1 MKNSK
6 TRLVILICIILCAFA
21 VVSCE
26 YRYGNIYEKN
36 GVEYRIYDDHCEVW
50 NIQGIAGFWVEIPSH
65 IEGKP
70 VTSIRVDYRW
80 IFFPDIIQARTL
92 IIPDTVEY
100 IDASVYSECPHLNY
114 NEYEGGL
121 YLGNEENP
129 YYAFM
134 RPKNVPRE
142 ETVETYSYNPNDM
155 DLPEKETP
163 TLPPYPQY
171 GPNSYSCEI
180 HPDTVV
186 LAEAAFASCEGLK
199 SITIPG
205 RFEVLPEYLFAGSK
219 DLETVVL
226 EEGIKV
232 IPEGVFVDC
241 ASLKVVEFPDSLE
254 TFRSSFSG
262 CTSLDSIELPDCI
275 EYFDDMFLGCESLK
289 TVYIGKNVGLISDYA
304 FMECPLLESIN
315 VSEENPYFT
324 SINGDLYSKDR
335 TALIKYVG
343 GKKDTFF
350 SVPEGITTIMD
361 RAFDSA
367 VHLVEVVIPDSVV
380 KYGYDM
386 FESCTSLETV
396 TLGRGI
402 TEITGRMFGYGSL
415 LKTLNVSDTISSIG
429 AGTLSYCDKLE
440 AINVDENNPYY
451 VSINGNLFSKDE
463 TVFVRYCAGKADTTF
478 DVPESVVKIG
488 VSAFL
493 NSDNLVTVTMS
504 DNVTSIGSYAFRDCD
519 SLKNVKL
526 SEGVTIISSNMF
538 YGCQSLEEVVLG
550 KKVTSI
556 EKNAFDCTGFN
567 TKVYV
572 PKTVQYIARE
582 SYGYVD
588 IMYEGTIAEWMKVH
602 ERSLEKDE
610 RYMQEYDFYNVYCVD
625 GDITIRYDDK

>member
-6 TRLVILICIILCAFA
+6 IKLVFLVCIVLCAFT
-21 VVSCE
+21 VVSCQ
-26 YRYGNIYEKN
+26 RSNGNYMQN
-36 GVEYRIYDDHCEVW
+36 GVEYDIYDDHCEVVD
-50 NIQGIAGFWVEIPSH
+50 IRGIAGFWVEIPSH

-70 VTSIRVDYRW
+70 VTSIKVDYRW

-134 RPKNVPRE
+134 RPKNVTRE

-205 RFEVLPEYLFAGSK
+205 RFEILPEYLFAGAQ
-219 DLETVVL
+219 DLESVIIEDGVKVISQGTFENCPSLKTVVL
-226 EEGIKV
+226 PNNLEE
-232 IPEGVFVDC
+232 FYSSFAYC
-241 ASLKVVEFPDSLE
+241 SSLE
-254 TFRSSFSG
+254 F
-262 CTSLDSIELPDCI
+262 IELPNCV
-275 EYFDDMFLGCESLK
+275 EYLYDMFYRCSSLK
-289 TVYIGKNVGLISDYA
+289 TVYIGKNIKEIDSYA
-304 FMECPLLESIN
+304 FVECGMLESIE
-315 VSEENPYFT
+315 VSEENKYFS
-324 SINGDLYSKDR
+324 SINGNLYSADC
-335 TALIKYVG
+335 TVLIKYAAA
-343 GKKDTFF
+343 KKDEFF
-350 SVPEGITTIMD
+350 EVPDGVTKIDGE
-361 RAFDSA
+361 AFNGA
-367 VHLVEVVIPDSVV
+367 VNLIEIVVPDSVTE
-380 KYGYDM
+380 YGHEV
-386 FESCTSLETV
+386 FATCTSLETV

-402 TEITGRMFGYGSL
+402 TEIDGKMFGFENP
-415 LKTLNVSDTISSIG
+415 LKTLNVSDTISNIG

-463 TVFVRYCAGKADTTF
+463 TVFVRYCAGKADTSF

-488 VSAFL
+488 VSAFS

-504 DNVTSIGSYAFRDCD
+504 DNVTSIGSSAFRDCD

-526 SEGVTIISSNMF
+526 CEGVTIISSNMF

-572 PKTVQYIARE
+572 PRTVQYIARE
-582 SYGYVD
+582 SYGYAD

-610 RYMQEYDFYNVYCVD
+610 RYMQKYDFYFVYCVD

>member
-6 TRLVILICIILCAFA
+6 TRLVFLVCIVLCAFA

-26 YRYGNIYEKN
+26 YRYGNYYEKN
-36 GVEYRIYDDHCEVW
+36 GIEYQIYDDHCEVR

-163 TLPPYPQY
+163 VLPPYPQY

-219 DLETVVL
+219 DLEIVVL

-232 IPEGVFVDC
+232 IPQGVFVDC
-241 ASLKVVEFPDSLE
+241 ASLKKVEFPDSLE

-289 TVYIGKNVGLISDYA
+289 TVYIGKNVGLISDIA
-304 FMECPLLESIN
+304 FSECPLLESIN

-324 SINGDLYSKDR
+324 SINGDLYSKDG
-335 TALIKYVG
+335 TVLIKYVG

-350 SVPEGITTIMD
+350 AVPDGVTTVMD

-367 VHLVEVVIPDSVV
+367 AHLVEVVVPDSVV
-380 KYGYDM
+380 EYGMDM
-386 FESCTSLETV
+386 FETCSSLETV

-402 TEITGRMFGYGSL
+402 TEIDGRMFGYRNP
-415 LKTLNVSDTISSIG
+415 LKTLNISNAISDIDAYTFYSC
-429 AGTLSYCDKLE
+429 YKLE
-440 AINVDENNPYY
+440 TINVDENNPYY
-451 VSINGNLFSKDE
+451 VSIDGNLYSKDE
-463 TVFVRYCAGKADTTF
+463 TVFVRYCGGKPETSF
-478 DVPESVVKIG
+478 DVPESVTVIGGCAFAGSNNLTFISMTDKVTSIGGGAFYECDKLVK
-488 VSAFL
+488 VDLSE
-493 NSDNLVTVTMS
+493 NVTVISNGMFEGCQSLGEVILS
-504 DNVTSIGSYAFRDCD
+504 DNVTVIGERAF
-519 SLKNVKL
+519 S
-526 SEGVTIISSNMF
+526 G
-538 YGCQSLEEVVLG
+538 
-550 KKVTSI
+550 
-556 EKNAFDCTGFN
+556 TGFN
-567 TKVYV
+567 SKVYL
-572 PKTVQYIARE
+572 PNGIQYVGWE
-582 SYGYVD
+582 SFLHTDVVYD
-588 IMYEGTIAEWMKVH
+588 GTMEEWMEVH
-602 ERSLEKDE
+602 KRSLERDPKYM
-610 RYMQEYDFYNVYCVD
+610 RYYTYYVQCTD
-625 GDITIRYDDK
+625 GTLRIEDD

>member
-6 TRLVILICIILCAFA
+6 IKLVFLVCIVLCAFT
-21 VVSCE
+21 VVSCQ
-26 YRYGNIYEKN
+26 RSNGNYMQN
-36 GVEYRIYDDHCEVW
+36 GVEYDIYDDHCEVVD
-50 NIQGIAGFWVEIPSH
+50 IRGIAGFWVEIPSH

-70 VTSIRVDYRW
+70 VTSIKVDYRW

-114 NEYEGGL
+114 NKYEGGL

-163 TLPPYPQY
+163 ALPPYPQY

-232 IPEGVFVDC
+232 IPQGVFVDC
-241 ASLKVVEFPDSLE
+241 ASLKKVEFPDSLE

-289 TVYIGKNVGLISDYA
+289 TVYIGKNVGLISDIA
-304 FMECPLLESIN
+304 FSECPLLESIN

-324 SINGDLYSKDR
+324 SINGDLYSKDG
-335 TALIKYVG
+335 TALIKYAG

-380 KYGYDM
+380 NYGHNM

-402 TEITGRMFGYGSL
+402 TEIDGRMFGYRNP
-415 LKTLNVSDTISSIG
+415 LKTLNISNSISDIDAYTFYSC
-429 AGTLSYCDKLE
+429 YKLE
-440 AINVDENNPYY
+440 TINVDENNPYY
-451 VSINGNLFSKDE
+451 VSIDGNLYSKDE
-463 TVFVRYCAGKADTTF
+463 TVFVRYCGGKPETSF
-478 DVPESVVKIG
+478 DVPESITVIGGCAFAGANNLTFISMTDKVTSIGGGAFYECDKLVK
-488 VSAFL
+488 VDLSE
-493 NSDNLVTVTMS
+493 NVTVISNGMFEGCQSLGEVILS
-504 DNVTSIGSYAFRDCD
+504 DNVTVIGERAF
-519 SLKNVKL
+519 S
-526 SEGVTIISSNMF
+526 G
-538 YGCQSLEEVVLG
+538 
-550 KKVTSI
+550 
-556 EKNAFDCTGFN
+556 TGFN
-567 TKVYV
+567 SKVYL
-572 PKTVQYIARE
+572 PNGIQYVGWE
-582 SYGYVD
+582 SFLHTDVVYD
-588 IMYEGTIAEWMKVH
+588 GTMEEWMEVH
-602 ERSLEKDE
+602 KRSLERDPKYM
-610 RYMQEYDFYNVYCVD
+610 RYYKYYVQCTD
-625 GDITIRYDDK
+625 GTLRIEDD

>member
-6 TRLVILICIILCAFA
+6 IKLVFLVCIVLCAFT
-21 VVSCE
+21 VVSCQHSN
-26 YRYGNIYEKN
+26 GNYMQN
-36 GVEYRIYDDHCEVW
+36 GVEYDIYDDHCEVVD
-50 NIQGIAGFWVEIPSH
+50 IRGIAGFWVEIPSH

-241 ASLKVVEFPDSLE
+241 ASLKKVEFPDSLE

-275 EYFDDMFLGCESLK
+275 KYFDDMFLGCESLK
-289 TVYIGKNVGLISDYA
+289 TVYIGKNVGLISDIA
-304 FMECPLLESIN
+304 FSECPLLESIN

-324 SINGDLYSKDR
+324 SINGDLYSKDG
-335 TALIKYVG
+335 TVLIKYVG

-350 SVPEGITTIMD
+350 AVPDGVTTVMD

-367 VHLVEVVIPDSVV
+367 AHLVEVVVPDSVV
-380 KYGYDM
+380 EYGMDM
-386 FESCTSLETV
+386 FETCSSLETV

-402 TEITGRMFGYGSL
+402 TKIDGRMFGYRNP
-415 LKTLNVSDTISSIG
+415 LKTLNISNAISDIDAYTFYSC
-429 AGTLSYCDKLE
+429 YKLE
-440 AINVDENNPYY
+440 TINVDENNPYY
-451 VSINGNLFSKDE
+451 VSIDGNLYSKDE
-463 TVFVRYCAGKADTTF
+463 TVFVRYCGGKTETSF
-478 DVPESVVKIG
+478 DVPESVTVIG
-488 VSAFL
+488 GCAFAGSNNL
-493 NSDNLVTVTMS
+493 TFISMTDKVTSIGGGAFYKCDNLVKVDLSENVTVISNGMFRGCQSLGEVILS
-504 DNVTSIGSYAFRDCD
+504 DNVTVIGEGAFYC
-519 SLKNVKL
+519 
-526 SEGVTIISSNMF
+526 SSF
-538 YGCQSLEEVVLG
+538 
-550 KKVTSI
+550 
-556 EKNAFDCTGFN
+556 NA
-567 TKVYV
+567 KVYL
-572 PKTVQYIARE
+572 PNSIQYVGWE
-582 SYGYVD
+582 SFV
-588 IMYEGTIAEWMKVH
+588 GTDVVYDGTMEEWMEVH
-602 ERSLEKDE
+602 KRSLERDPKYM
-610 RYMQEYDFYNVYCVD
+610 RYYTYYVQCTD
-625 GDITIRYDDK
+625 GTLRIEDD